1 MEAISLMPDQPQRH
15 RDAEVTQSRSFL
27 SARSL
32 RLCVSAVKTPSR
44 FLVFGG
50 IVAILGLLTASF
62 AAGNQT
68 QPSKRAT
75 QREVVITFDDLPVV
89 STRRDIDSWRDVT
102 AKLITTITANKIPAI
117 GFVNENKLISNGK
130 RDDARVELLRRWVAS
145 GLELGNHTFS
155 HPDLHSTPV
164 DEFEEN
170 VIRGEEV
177 TRALLAEKNK
187 KLRFFRHP
195 FLHTGRS
202 LEIKQRFESF
212 LKERGY
218 TIAPVTIDNS
228 EWIFARAY
236 DNAIDKRDRA
246 AARRVAEAYIPY
258 MERKFEYFE
267 RQSLALLGYEMKHVL
282 LLHANPL
289 NADHFDDL
297 VRMMKRRGYRFI
309 TLEEALKDK
318 AYALPDTF
326 TGAAGLTWLHRWAIT
341 RGVSKNFFQGEP
353 RTPDFVLKL
362 AGVASE

>member
-1 MEAISLMPDQPQRH
+1 MKKN
-15 RDAEVTQSRSFL
+15 F
-27 SARSL
+27 
-32 RLCVSAVKTPSR
+32 
-44 FLVFGG
+44 F
-50 IVAILGLLTASF
+50 IVVALLGLLTASF
-62 AAGNQT
+62 AASYQT
-68 QPSKRAT
+68 RSSKQAA

-102 AKLITTITANKIPAI
+102 TKLIRTITTNKIPAI
-117 GFVNENKLISNGK
+117 GFVNENKLITDGK
-130 RDDARVELLRRWVAS
+130 RDDARVELLRRWVDA

-195 FLHTGRS
+195 FLHTGRT
-202 LEIKQRFESF
+202 LEIKQRFEAF
-212 LKERGY
+212 LRERGY
-218 TIAPVTIDNS
+218 RVAPVTIDNS

-236 DNAIDKRDRA
+236 DNASDKRDRA
-246 AARRVAEAYIPY
+246 AARRVAEAYILY

-267 RQSLALLGYEMKHVL
+267 QQSLALVGYEMKQVL
-282 LLHANPL
+282 LVHANTI
-289 NADHFDDL
+289 NADYFDDL
-297 VRMMKRRGYRFI
+297 VQMMKRRGYKFI

-326 TGAAGLTWLHRWAIT
+326 TGAAGITWLHRWAIT
-341 RGVSKNFFQGEP
+341 RGVANDFFRGEP
-353 RTPDFVLKL
+353 TTPDFVLKL